1 MPCAT
6 PSRKVAIYAQ
16 GPLCRTYR
24 RPHCIRAAA
33 RSMAVRRCPCHATI
47 TFSAM
52 SLLPLSV
59 IVQQNHVVSAYIDG
73 NTNPFNT
80 LRDTSPVDTQCRKK
94 SLQTAGFRQ
103 LEHYAVY
110 CKYTSWR
117 SRLVP

>member
-6 PSRKVAIYAQ
+6 PTRKVAIYAQ

-59 IVQQNHVVSAYIDG
+59 IVQQNHVASAYIDG

-80 LRDTSPVDTQCRKK
+80 LRDTSPVDTQCRIS
-94 SLQTAGFRQ
+94 SLPTVVCRL
-103 LEHYAVY
+103 LEQYGIY
-110 CKYTSWR
+110 
-117 SRLVP
+117 